1 VKHARQRR
9 ICIWV
14 ELRAKTLLTRHSLGA
29 SLKKAEDLQH
39 VSAPK

>member
-1 VKHARQRR
+1 MRASGAFAFG
-9 ICIWV
+9 V
-14 ELRAKTLLTRHSLGA
+14 ELRAKTLLTRDSLGA